1 MKTPEPTDGPASPLP
16 GARALLVET
25 RDMKRTT
32 ASFWAALAVL
42 VLVGLAGFQTTTALE
57 DTTTWVERT
66 HEVIE
71 ALGAARL
78 ALVAATARR
87 QGLAGDGSFLAAREQ
102 ARAALQKL
110 QALTAD
116 HPEQQRHLAVVR
128 PLIEQRLALPAA
140 AISGTQHDAAGATL
154 EAEQLRTAGAIDG
167 LIARRISQ
175 MVNAET
181 SLLAQRRQRTAHH
194 VLNLRVFLVAGTIA
208 SCAVLLLAFR
218 RLRQEI
224 LARIESE
231 LVVRENE
238 HNLATTLM
246 SISDGVISTDTHSRI
261 TRMNRVA
268 EQLTGWTASA
278 ALGKP
283 VSQVFQLVHEETR
296 SEVPDPIA
304 AALASGAPVEIP
316 SSTLL
321 VRSDGSEVPI
331 ADGCAPVRDVNGEL
345 RGAVLVFRDVSEA
358 QRAKKLKDTVQRQ
371 MIFSDRMAAVGTL
384 AAGVAHEINN
394 PLTYITGNLELI
406 IEETAKRPVGAAAGA
421 KELQAMA
428 VEALRGAERVQKI
441 VRGLKTF
448 SRADED
454 RRVVLD
460 VRRVLE
466 LAVSM
471 AFNEI
476 RHRARL
482 VRDYHSVP
490 LVEADEARLGQVFI
504 NLLVN
509 AAQAIPEGGVADNEI
524 RISTSTD
531 RDAGA
536 IIEIA
541 DTGSGI
547 AAAQLDRIFDPFF
560 TTKPVGVGTGLGL
573 SICHSII
580 ASIGGSIGV
589 SSEPGRGTTFRVT
602 LPPAPGSSIMPEQNT
617 PVPKQTARASVLV
630 LDDELLVASV
640 LARMLSE
647 HDVSVVTKA
656 REALALIEQ
665 GKHFDVIFSD
675 LMMPEMSGME
685 FYAELSRRHPAATQR
700 VVFVTGGAFT
710 PAAREF
716 LDQLPNP
723 RLDKPFNAAR
733 LRALVQELVP
743 ASMQS

>member
-1 MKTPEPTDGPASPLP
+1 MKTPQPTDGPAAPLP
-16 GARALLVET
+16 GARPLLAET
-25 RDMKRTT
+25 RDMKRTS
-32 ASFWAALAVL
+32 ASFWAALGVL

-57 DTTTWVERT
+57 DTTNWVERT

-78 ALVAATARR
+78 ALVAATAR
-87 QGLAGDGSFLAAREQ
+87 QQDLTDDGGFLAAREQ

-110 QALTAD
+110 QALTVD

-128 PLIEQRLALPAA
+128 ALIEQRLALPAA
-140 AISGTQHDAAGATL
+140 AISGRPQDAAGATL
-154 EAEQLRTAGAIDG
+154 EAAQPKTSGAIDN
-167 LIARRISQ
+167 LIARHISQ
-175 MVNAET
+175 MVNAEA
-181 SLLAQRRQRTAHH
+181 SLLAQRRQRTADH
-194 VLNLRVFLVAGTIA
+194 VLDLRVFLIAGTIA

-218 RLRQEI
+218 RLRQEV
-224 LARIESE
+224 LGRIESE
-231 LVVRENE
+231 LAVRENE
-238 HNLATTLM
+238 QSLATTLM
-246 SISDGVISTDTHSRI
+246 SISDGVISTDMQCRI

-278 ALGKP
+278 ARGKP
-283 VSQVFQLVHEETR
+283 VSEVFQLVHEETR
-296 SEVPDPIA
+296 SPVPDPIA
-304 AALASGAPVEIP
+304 AALDSGAAVELP
-316 SSTLL
+316 GSTLL

-331 ADGCAPVRDVNGEL
+331 ADGCAPVRDVNGDL
-345 RGAVLVFRDVSEA
+345 RGAVLVFHDISEA
-358 QRAKKLKDTVQRQ
+358 QRAKKLKDAVQRQ

-394 PLTYITGNLELI
+394 PLTYVTGNLELI
-406 IEETAKRPVGAAAGA
+406 IEETAKLSDAASAAA
-421 KELQAMA
+421 KDLQAMA

-466 LAVSM
+466 LAISM

-482 VRDYHSVP
+482 IRDYHAVP
-490 LVEADEARLGQVFI
+490 LIEADEARLGQVFI

-524 RISTSTD
+524 RISTSAD
-531 RDAGA
+531 RDSGA

-547 AAAQLDRIFDPFF
+547 AAPQLDRIFDPFF

-580 ASIGGSIGV
+580 ASIGGSIAV
-589 SSEPGRGTTFRVT
+589 RSEPGRGTTFRVT
-602 LPPAPGSSIMPEQNT
+602 LPPAPGSSVMPEENT
-617 PVPKQTARASVLV
+617 PVAKKTARASVLV
-630 LDDELLVASV
+630 LDDEVLVAGV

-685 FYAELSRRHPAATQR
+685 FYAELSRRHPGTTRR

-716 LDQLPNP
+716 LDQVPNP
-723 RLDKPFNAAR
+723 RLDKPFNAAQ
-733 LRALVQELVP
+733 LRALVQELGP
-743 ASMQS
+743 F